1 MELNHQI
8 DIMFCGDRLFPAVSG
23 SGDISLR
30 TIVRRRK
37 LLTESGGVDLSG
49 FDIIQEG
56 CVQYTYKKYSKYQ
69 IFSNIDINGYG
80 SATKCDLWI
89 MPIGHWTMSIHAL

>member
-30 TIVRRRK
+30 AIVKRRK

-49 FDIIQEG
+49 FDIIQ
-56 CVQYTYKKYSKYQ
+56 
-69 IFSNIDINGYG
+69 
-80 SATKCDLWI
+80 
-89 MPIGHWTMSIHAL
+89 